1 MSEADVGEMSV
12 EADHSWKYSITFC
25 CRVTDGS
32 RGLVWQNGTWHES
45 AHEAKVC
52 NWIPPCRKICTLQHL
67 STLDEFLW
75 RPNGGCE
82 HRQAEGVAFQQCLHS
97 SGSPLLVQIC
107 INTAWRLSFVA
118 GKKAKLIMLTMLK
131 KYCFVAENLLYPSV
145 ILFFAVVVVSV
156 EINRRHYFQ
165 SDLSRWSLGSFP
177 TQGFLCSVI
186 FRKTEPTPHSLVV
199 PIPLLS
205 CLSFLSWTSSQGTG
219 HFE

>member
-1 MSEADVGEMSV
+1 ME
-12 EADHSWKYSITFC
+12 KK
-25 CRVTDGS
+25 
-32 RGLVWQNGTWHES
+32 GTHWNS
-45 AHEAKVC
+45 L
-52 NWIPPCRKICTLQHL
+52 TLAEH
-67 STLDEFLW
+67 LW

-131 KYCFVAENLLYPSV
+131 TYCSVAENLLYPSV

-205 CLSFLSWTSSQGTG
+205 CLSFLSWTSFQGTG
-219 HFE
+219 HLE